1 MQRNMSDSSTRPP
14 FLAASYFVRQHLLE
28 LGHETQVFEISGFK

>member
-1 MQRNMSDSSTRPP
+1 MQRNMGDCSKWPL
-14 FLAASYFVRQHLLE
+14 FNAASHFVRQHLLE